1 MKETIPDTGTQIK
14 EAERA
19 DMDIFELVDNDKFFN
34 PLSSQNRRI
43 YYECII
49 SLIEKSKE
57 VPVLYDSDARNC
69 VAIYLK
75 NSKYVFQGEYGEE
88 EQEQQAP
95 DRSASAVMA
104 YLRECGWVT
113 PREIGR
119 NGENVANVS
128 VSCRRIIEFL
138 RKMCEKG
145 NDGALSNHILSMYDI
160 LKEGTEEDSVRAQR
174 PYSLILKPLTEHAEE
189 LKNELLDLKDSIA
202 SIMRIVME
210 LQDANSVGKFLM
222 KDELLDKFFNDYF
235 FLKNSGM
242 IPSRLSFIK
251 NKLRVIEQGQIFENM
266 AAECA
271 AVQHLGS
278 AEAAEKVQAALSG
291 LGYFISVDYEENME
305 LIDARINT
313 YYNLANIRM
322 MLVMCNGVNMES
334 LLDGFLSTLKGM
346 ESGER
351 QQALDKAADCMRISS
366 QKYIGRKSYE
376 RRKRR
381 ERDNSAIGLPIC
393 DISQEEKE
401 LRTQEIMSGTKN
413 RFSIECTQRFLEE
426 RMAGKKELELKEQ
439 RIGDREEALLFAA
452 SVMYSGIEEFPYAV
466 ELKDDYVETDIAR
479 MSNMKIKKR

>member
-128 VSCRRIIEFL
+128 VNCRRLIEAL

-251 NKLRVIEQGQIFENM
+251 NKLRVIEQGQLFEDM

-271 AVQHLGS
+271 AWQHLGS

-322 MLVMCNGVNMES
+322 MLVMGNGVNMES

-413 RFSIECTQRFLEE
+413 RFSIECTHRFLEE

-439 RIGDREEALLFAA
+439 RVGDREEALLFAA

>member
-1 MKETIPDTGTQIK
+1 
-14 EAERA
+14 
-19 DMDIFELVDNDKFFN
+19 MDIFELVDNEKFFN

-43 YYECII
+43 YYECILI
-49 SLIEKSKE
+49 LIEKSKE

-75 NSKYVFQGEYGEE
+75 NSKYVFQGEHGEE
-88 EQEQQAP
+88 EQVP
-95 DRSASAVMA
+95 DRSASAIMA

-145 NDGALSNHILSMYDI
+145 NDGALSNHIFSMYEI
-160 LKEGTEEDSVRAQR
+160 LKASFEEDSARAER
-174 PYSLILKPLTEHAEE
+174 PYTTILKPLTDHAEE

-202 SIMRIVME
+202 SIMRMVME
-210 LQDANSVGKFLM
+210 LQDANSVGRFLM

-235 FLKNSGM
+235 FIKNNGL
-242 IPSRLSFIK
+242 IPSQLSFIK
-251 NKLRVIEQGQIFENM
+251 NKLRVIEQGQIFEKM

-278 AEAAEKVQAALSG
+278 AEAAEKVRDALAG
-291 LGYFISVDYEENME
+291 LSYFISVDYEENME

-322 MLVMCNGVNMES
+322 MLVMGNGVNMES

-351 QQALDKAADCMRISS
+351 QRALDKVAECTRISS

-381 ERDNSAIGLPIC
+381 ERDHSAIGLPNC

-401 LRTQEIMSGTKN
+401 LRTQEIMSGARN

-426 RMAGKKELELKEQ
+426 RMAGKKELELKGQ
-439 RIGDREEALLFAA
+439 SVGDREEALLFAA
-452 SVMYSGIEEFPYAV
+452 SVMYAGIEDFPYAV
-466 ELKDDYVETDIAR
+466 ELKEDYVEKDIAR
-479 MSNMKIKKR
+479 MSNMIIKKRQG

>member
-1 MKETIPDTGTQIK
+1 
-14 EAERA
+14 
-19 DMDIFELVDNDKFFN
+19 MDIFELVDNDKFFN

-88 EQEQQAP
+88 EQGQQAP
-95 DRSASAVMA
+95 DRSASAVMS

-128 VSCRRIIEFL
+128 VCCRRIIEFL

-251 NKLRVIEQGQIFENM
+251 NKLRVIEQGQLFDDM

-271 AVQHLGS
+271 VWQHLGS

-322 MLVMCNGVNMES
+322 MLVMGNGVNMES

-351 QQALDKAADCMRISS
+351 QQTLDKAADCMRIAS

-466 ELKDDYVETDIAR
+466 ELKEDYVETDIAR

>member
-1 MKETIPDTGTQIK
+1 
-14 EAERA
+14 
-19 DMDIFELVDNDKFFN
+19 MDIFELVDNDKFFN

-88 EQEQQAP
+88 EQGQQAP

-251 NKLRVIEQGQIFENM
+251 NKLRVIEQGQLFDDM

-271 AVQHLGS
+271 VWQHLGS

-322 MLVMCNGVNMES
+322 MLVMGNGVNMES

-351 QQALDKAADCMRISS
+351 QQALDKAADCMRIAS

>member
-1 MKETIPDTGTQIK
+1 
-14 EAERA
+14 
-19 DMDIFELVDNDKFFN
+19 MDIFELVDNDKFFN

-57 VPVLYDSDARNC
+57 VPILYDSDARNC

-88 EQEQQAP
+88 EQGQQAP

-128 VSCRRIIEFL
+128 VCCRRIIEFL

-251 NKLRVIEQGQIFENM
+251 NKLRVIEQGQLFDDM

-271 AVQHLGS
+271 VWQHLGS

-322 MLVMCNGVNMES
+322 MLVMGNGVNMES

-452 SVMYSGIEEFPYAV
+452 SVMYSGIEEFPYTV